1 MDSLGASAVV
11 IGLRAW
17 VKTEEYW
24 ATRWRL
30 MEQIKLTFDAE
41 GIEIPYNQLTVNVKS
56 GQSV

>member
-1 MDSLGASAVV
+1 MDSLADSAVV

-30 MEQIKLTFDAE
+30 MEEIKLTFDAE
-41 GIEIPYNQLTVNVKS
+41 GIDIPYNQLTVHLKEE
-56 GQSV
+56 G